1 MGRIQSTTGLT
12 TGIDIQGIVTK
23 LMQIESIPRDALATR
38 QASLKAQQAAVTD
51 LTAVAIG
58 VQLSIRRLSK
68 PELFSTTKIAS
79 SNPSLLTATSTATV
93 APGQYQFVPAR
104 LAQASHSISSGV
116 ASSDALL
123 GEGSLSFRFGGQI
136 DTAVS
141 LSELNGG
148 AGVPRGQIR
157 ITDRSGATGV
167 IDLRY
172 AQTIDDVLT
181 AINESGTVSVEATA
195 QGDRLVI
202 TDRSGGTSNLRVQ
215 EVGGGTTAAGLGLAG
230 INVSADSANGQD
242 IVALFEGIQLSRL
255 RDGNG
260 LSLRPAVPE
269 LSITYRD
276 GSTQSIDLDPI
287 GSPTPRTLGDVLDVL
302 NAADPAK
309 LEAKISA
316 DGERIE
322 LADLTSGGGNFI
334 VASAA
339 GGTIA
344 EELGLAASVASNT
357 VTGSRI
363 VSGLKT
369 TLITS
374 LSGGDG
380 LGTLGTI
387 ALTDRSGA
395 TAAVDLSTAETL
407 DDVIDAIN
415 DAGLDITASYND
427 ARNGLKLT
435 DTSGETTSKL
445 IVADGDANNAATKL
459 GIVANVAA
467 NSINSGPLE
476 RQSVGRST
484 LLSSYN
490 GSTGVQ
496 QGSFKITNSLGATTT
511 VNLATLKPKTVGD
524 IIDAINSRNINVTA
538 QINAAG
544 DGIELVDGANGT
556 GKLTVADQGT
566 SRAAADLH
574 LAGEATGT
582 TLNGST
588 TIKIDVSNTDTLDS
602 VIQKINALKVGV
614 TAGVLNDGNGSL
626 PAHLSLLSSVTGSAA
641 NLQIDGSSLGLSFR
655 ELTKAQDAV
664 LQLGSSATTGTLL
677 SSSSNNFKDIV
688 PGLNVSL
695 AGAGTEVVTVTASQT
710 AESSASA
717 LQLFVDQY
725 NKLRDK
731 LDNYTNYNA
740 VDGTAGVLFGS
751 GEALRLDSD
760 LARAVGGIYFNSG
773 TVRSL
778 AELGVTTSEDGKLVF
793 DKSRFEAAYNNNPA
807 DITEFFSDETR
818 GFAQLTDKLMES
830 LVGKDDSML
839 LTRFESLQRQVDT
852 YTNDIE
858 KWGLRLVKVQ
868 DRLLNQFYRMESI
881 VTSIRNNLT
890 AVSQIQ
896 YISPVSSSSSS
907 S

>member
-1 MGRIQSTTGLT
+1 MGRIQSSTGLT

-23 LMQIESIPRDALATR
+23 LMQIESIPRDALTTR

-68 PELFSTTKIAS
+68 PELFTTTKIAS
-79 SNPSLLTATSTATV
+79 SNPSMLTANSTATV

-104 LAQASHSISSGV
+104 LAQASHAISSGV
-116 ASSDALL
+116 AASDDLL

-157 ITDRSGATGV
+157 VTDRSGATGV

-172 AQTIDDVLT
+172 AQNIDDVLT

-202 TDRSGGTSNLRVQ
+202 TDRSGGTANLRVQ

-230 INVSADSANGQD
+230 INVAADTANGQD
-242 IVALFEGIQLSRL
+242 IVKLFEGIQLNRL

-276 GSTQSIDLDPI
+276 GSTKSIDLDPT
-287 GSPTPRTLGDVLDVL
+287 GSPTPRTLGDILDVL
-302 NAADPAK
+302 NAADPTK

-322 LADLTSGGGNFI
+322 LTDLTSGGGNFI

-357 VTGSRI
+357 LTGSRI

-395 TAAVDLSTAETL
+395 TVTVDLSTAETL

-415 DAGLDITASYND
+415 DAGLDITATYND

-435 DTSGETTSKL
+435 DTSGATTGNL

-459 GIVANVAA
+459 GLAANVAA
-467 NSINSGPLE
+467 TSINSGALQ
-476 RQSVGRST
+476 RQSVGRAT

-490 GSTGVQ
+490 GSKGVS
-496 QGSFKITNSLGATTT
+496 QGSFKITNSLGATGT
-511 VNLATLKPKTVGD
+511 VNLTTLKPKTVGD
-524 IIDAINSRNINVTA
+524 IIDAINGLNINVTA

-566 SRAAADLH
+566 GRAAADLH

-588 TIKIDVSNTDTLDS
+588 TITINVTNTDTLES
-602 VIQKINALKVGV
+602 VIEKINDLKVGV
-614 TAGVLNDGNGSL
+614 TAGVLNDGSGSL

-641 NLQIDGSSLGLSFR
+641 SLQIDGSGLGLSFR

-664 LQLGSSATTGTLL
+664 LQLGSSATTGTLIA
-677 SSSSNNFKDIV
+677 SASNSYKDIV

-695 AGAGTEVVTVTASQT
+695 AGAGTDVVTVTASQT
-710 AESSASA
+710 GESAASA

-725 NKLRDK
+725 NKLRTK
-731 LDNYTNYNA
+731 LDTYTNYNV
-740 VDGTAGVLFGS
+740 VDGTVGALFGS
-751 GEALRLDSD
+751 SEALRLDSD
-760 LARAVGGIYFNSG
+760 LARAVGGTYFNGG

-778 AELGVTTSEDGKLVF
+778 AQLGVTPGEDGKLTF
-793 DKSRFEAAYNNNPA
+793 DKSLFEAAYNDNPA

-830 LVGKDDSML
+830 LVGKDDSVL
-839 LTRFESLQRQVDT
+839 ITRFESLQRQVDT

-858 KWGLRLVKVQ
+858 KWGLRLTKIQ
-868 DRLLNQFYRMESI
+868 ERLFNQFFQMESI

-890 AVSQIQ
+890 AISQIQ
-896 YISPVSSSSSS
+896 YISPVSSSSNS
-907 S
+907 